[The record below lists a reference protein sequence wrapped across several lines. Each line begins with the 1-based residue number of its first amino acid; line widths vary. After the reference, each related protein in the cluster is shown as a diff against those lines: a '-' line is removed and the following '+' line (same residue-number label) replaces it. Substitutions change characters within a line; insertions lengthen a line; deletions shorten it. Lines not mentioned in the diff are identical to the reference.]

1 MSSKDRTTPFVPL
14 HRYAE
19 FRDASGS
26 WTFEIEEY
34 QEDINSITP
43 VDISSAP
50 DRQEAYRAAVFLE
63 GFIEE
68 QKRAGHWSPDSLDR
82 FESFESTIEV
92 EAVAKALGEMGRF
105 TSG

>member
-1 MSSKDRTTPFVPL
+1 MSSRSQTTPFVPT

-34 QEDINSITP
+34 QTDISSITP
-43 VDISSAP
+43 VDVSSAP
-50 DRQEAYRAAVFLE
+50 DCQEAYRAAVFLE

-68 QKRAGHWSPDSLDR
+68 QKRAGDWSHDSLDR
-82 FESFESTIEV
+82 FESFESPIEV
-92 EAVAKALGEMGRF
+92 EAVAKALEEIGRRAE
-105 TSG
+105 S

>member
-1 MSSKDRTTPFVPL
+1 MSSRNQTTPSVPMR
-14 HRYAE
+14 RYAE
-19 FRDASGS
+19 FQDASGS

-34 QEDINSITP
+34 QTDINSIIP

-68 QKRAGHWSPDSLDR
+68 QKRAGSWSRDSLDR
-82 FESFESTIEV
+82 FECFNSPIEV
-92 EAVAKALGEMGRF
+92 EAVAKALGETGRR
-105 TSG
+105 TEP

>member
-1 MSSKDRTTPFVPL
+1 MSSQNRTAPFVPR

-34 QEDINSITP
+34 RSDISSITP
-43 VDISSAP
+43 VDISSTP
-50 DRQEAYRAAVFLE
+50 DRQEAYRAAVFIE

-68 QKRAGHWSPDSLDR
+68 QKRAGNWSDDALDR

-92 EAVAKALGEMGRF
+92 EAVAKALGEVGRR
-105 TSG
+105 TGP

>member
-1 MSSKDRTTPFVPL
+1 MNSRSQTTPFVPT

-34 QEDINSITP
+34 QTDISSITP
-43 VDISSAP
+43 VDVSSAP

-63 GFIEE
+63 GLIEE
-68 QKRAGHWSPDSLDR
+68 QKRAGNWSRDSLDR
-82 FESFESTIEV
+82 FESFESPIEV
-92 EAVAKALGEMGRF
+92 EAVAKALGEIGRRAE
-105 TSG
+105 S